1 MQRPKEKE
9 QKDKHRST
17 KHYTETKRQT
27 QIYKTLHRDK
37 KTNTDQQNTTPRQK
51 DKHRS
56 TKHYTETKR
65 QHRST
70 KHYTETKRQTQIYK
84 TLHWDKKTNTDLQ
97 NTTLKAVFDR
107 LITITCT

>member
-37 KTNTDQQNTTPRQK
+37 KTNTDLQNTTP
-51 DKHRS
+51 
-56 TKHYTETKR
+56 
-65 QHRST
+65 
-70 KHYTETKRQTQIYK
+70 
-84 TLHWDKKTNTDLQ
+84 
-97 NTTLKAVFDR
+97 KAVFDR
-107 LITITCT
+107 LTTIICT